1 MPVGQRRRQEE
12 GGRSARYSGRR
23 VQRGITA
30 SHAPGWTDGAA
41 LAVQRRVRYLTT
53 HRRDRSVAAQLGVI
67 LSAATE
73 VELFMKP
80 LRLGLIDD
88 AAARAMLLWRATR
101 LADITS
107 PRQRF
112 KRCQNISKVL
122 RDRTRRMEPEE
133 LSISPV
139 SCGTGTFRRW
149 LTDDPAHERPRPL
162 PRTFRLWKSL
172 RRWPV
177 AHLRGPAVVC
187 FERAI
192 GRLAIGAGRV
202 PSAEDVTRVVATR
215 ILPTAVTS
223 PADHYVIFKPG
234 SAPRFLSVGEVAL
247 MATAAS
253 ALSSAL
259 SRVGSRLRS
268 SPQPSPPPRPPLARP
283 QARSTWSTRRRRTA
297 RARHRASLSRRCTS
311 PSGL

>member
-1 MPVGQRRRQEE
+1 M
-12 GGRSARYSGRR
+12 
-23 VQRGITA
+23 QRGIIA
-30 SHAPGWTDGAA
+30 SHEPGWTDGAA

-53 HRRDRSVAAQLGVI
+53 HRRDRSVAAQI

-88 AAARAMLLWRATR
+88 AAAMAMLLWRATR

-149 LTDDPAHERPRPL
+149 LTDDGSPMIRHMSVPAPCP
-162 PRTFRLWKSL
+162 
-172 RRWPV
+172 
-177 AHLRGPAVVC
+177 G
-187 FERAI
+187 
-192 GRLAIGAGRV
+192 
-202 PSAEDVTRVVATR
+202 PSACGKA
-215 ILPTAVTS
+215 
-223 PADHYVIFKPG
+223 
-234 SAPRFLSVGEVAL
+234 
-247 MATAAS
+247 
-253 ALSSAL
+253 
-259 SRVGSRLRS
+259 
-268 SPQPSPPPRPPLARP
+268 
-283 QARSTWSTRRRRTA
+283 
-297 RARHRASLSRRCTS
+297 
-311 PSGL
+311 